1 MNVNV
6 QVIAWTGGSRPRRML
21 EISKEERRLR
31 SILFRDQMKTI
42 FEYWGDY
49 RGLNDSVLDMARIQY
64 NRARYDAHATYRNES
79 TGIWK

>member
-1 MNVNV
+1 MNI
-6 QVIAWTGGSRPRRML
+6 QVRAWTGGSGPRRML